1 MSWLGGEVA
10 VLCLVTLVTARAAI
24 VLRRRRLIAARI
36 SVPALSP
43 RWRLGVPAPIVHHL
57 KAFGLEATPP
67 VLVGAAGAWTVTV
80 IIAAVVG
87 GEGLAGIV
95 AVAAPVA
102 AVVWGRVSASRTARR
117 YSAELPAAL
126 EDLARG
132 LRTGTSLVGALHD
145 AAALT
150 GPVAADLTLVVSD
163 ASTVGLTAALD
174 AWAARHPTPAVRL
187 AVASLVMG
195 IDTGG
200 AQAAAIDGTA
210 AGLRQRLA
218 VAADLRAAGAQARLS
233 GAVIALAPVAFAV
246 VASAS
251 DPQFR
256 AYLFG
261 TGNGMVLLT
270 LGLVL
275 DGAGAAWMARLTREP
290 A

>member
-1 MSWLGGEVA
+1 VSVLSGEVA
-10 VLCLVTLVTARAAI
+10 VLCLVTLGAARAAF
-24 VLRRRRLIAARI
+24 VLRRRQFVAARI
-36 SVPALSP
+36 SRPALSP
-43 RWRLGVPAPIVHHL
+43 RWRLGVPGPIVHRL
-57 KAFGLEATPP
+57 KACGLDATPA
-67 VLVGAAGAWTVTV
+67 VLGGAVGAWMVTV
-80 IIAAVVG
+80 VIGALVAG
-87 GEGLAGIV
+87 KGLAGIV
-95 AVAAPVA
+95 AVAVPVA
-102 AVVWGRVSASRTARR
+102 MVVWGRINASRTARR
-117 YSAELPAAL
+117 YGAELPAAL
-126 EDLARG
+126 EEVARG

-150 GPVAADLTLVVSD
+150 GPVAADLTLVVSE
-163 ASTVGLTAALD
+163 ASTVGLTTALD
-174 AWAARHPTPAVRL
+174 AWAARRPTPAVRL

-210 AGLRQRLA
+210 AGLRQRLT

-233 GAVIALAPVAFAV
+233 GIVIAFAPVAFAV

-261 TGNGMVLLT
+261 TGNGIVLLT

>member
-1 MSWLGGEVA
+1 VSLLSGEVA
-10 VLCLVTLVTARAAI
+10 VLCLVTFVAARAAV
-24 VLRRRRLIAARI
+24 VLRRRQTIAVRI
-36 SVPALSP
+36 SRPALSP
-43 RWRLGVPAPIVHHL
+43 RWTFAVPAPIVRSL
-57 KAFGLEATPP
+57 KAFGLDAKPP
-67 VLVGAAGAWTVTV
+67 VLVGAAGAWMVTV
-80 IIAAVVG
+80 IIGAVAG
-87 GEGLAGIV
+87 GAGLAGIV
-95 AVAAPVA
+95 AVGAPVA
-102 AVVWGRVSASRTARR
+102 AVVWARVNASRSARR
-117 YSAELPAAL
+117 YSAGLPAAL
-126 EDLARG
+126 EELARG

-145 AAALT
+145 AAAVP

-163 ASTVGLTAALD
+163 ASTIGLTAALD
-174 AWAARHPTPAVRL
+174 AWAARRPTPAVRL

-210 AGLRQRLA
+210 AGLRQRLT

-261 TGNGMVLLT
+261 TGSGIVLLT
-270 LGLVL
+270 LGLLL
-275 DGAGAAWMARLTREP
+275 DGVGTAWMTQLTREP